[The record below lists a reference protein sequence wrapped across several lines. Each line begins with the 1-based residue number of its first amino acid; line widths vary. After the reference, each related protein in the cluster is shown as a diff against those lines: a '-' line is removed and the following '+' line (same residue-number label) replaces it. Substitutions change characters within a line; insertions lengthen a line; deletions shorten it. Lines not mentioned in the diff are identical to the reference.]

1 MYEQG
6 KYIESNSWFINAVIQ
21 DSMFSDGYNGLGWSY
36 GQIGEI
42 DSSIS
47 SFSKGII
54 KASTDSSWSFKQLK
68 LQDPPH
74 EPEKELLAG
83 LALAYHASN
92 KHNLSIEKGLD
103 FLDLVNDAS
112 YNVTMGSPNWSFSRN
127 QSINSKDIIWA
138 LSSSYFATG
147 KYNESL
153 EYINKLNTIAVNYD
167 LSNVHGV
174 QNLAAE
180 IARIRSTL

>member
-1 MYEQG
+1 
-6 KYIESNSWFINAVIQ
+6 
-21 DSMFSDGYNGLGWSY
+21 
-36 GQIGEI
+36 
-42 DSSIS
+42 
-47 SFSKGII
+47 
-54 KASTDSSWSFKQLK
+54 
-68 LQDPPH
+68 
-74 EPEKELLAG
+74 
-83 LALAYHASN
+83 
-92 KHNLSIEKGLD
+92 
-103 FLDLVNDAS
+103 
-112 YNVTMGSPNWSFSRN
+112 MGSPNWSFSRN

-167 LSNVHGV
+167 LSDVHGV